1 MGAQLITRCIFVDG
15 SLLTLFVASILVIT
29 LYINPRH
36 CGLSDYPQDVRAA
49 VPPRTRKELLLGIL
63 IALVLL
69 PVLVAVP
76 LYSTYWIKQQQS
88 GTISYWTAL
97 LTVFGEYSLVSL
109 FDLVVLDIL
118 MFHTWTPKFVVIP
131 GTAGMPGY
139 KDWRRHARAQL
150 TVGSLLIGADFG
162 DPCVVPTYLY

>member
-29 LYINPRH
+29 LYINPRIA
-36 CGLSDYPQDVRAA
+36 LSDYPQDVRAA

-63 IALVLL
+63 IALVVL

-150 TVGSLLIGADFG
+150 TVGSLLIGAISAILAL
-162 DPCVVPTYLY
+162 VPTYLY